1 MAIERI
7 DGGNRLVE
15 TGFTHQTVL
24 LHETID
30 LLQVRNEGVYVDG
43 TLGGGGHTRALLEA
57 CAPSGQVVAID
68 QDQTALD
75 HAQIWGQSYGDRLR
89 IVKGNFRELPRILD
103 QLGIQRVDGVICDL
117 GVSSPQ
123 FDEGERG
130 FSYHQEAQL
139 DMRMD
144 DQATKTAKDLLNQWD
159 ASELAKIFRDYG
171 EEKWAARVAERI
183 VFARKQKM
191 IETTTELVDL
201 IKAAIPVAARR
212 TGPHPARR
220 IFQALRIAVNDELG
234 ALEQLLADVP
244 DCLNTNGRVAVISFH
259 SLEDRIV
266 KKAFQ
271 WEATGCICPPRLP
284 QCVCQHVARFKV
296 ITRRPVL
303 PSEEEVAE
311 NPRARSAKLRV
322 AEKL

>member
-1 MAIERI
+1 ME
-7 DGGNRLVE
+7 V
-15 TGFTHQTVL
+15 GFTHQTVL

-30 LLQVRNEGVYVDG
+30 LLQVHNEGVYVDG
-43 TLGGGGHTRALLEA
+43 TLGGGGHTRALLDA

-75 HAQIWGQSYGDRLR
+75 HAQIWGQPYGDRLR

-103 QLGIQRVDGVICDL
+103 QLGIQRVDGVMCDL

-130 FSYHQEAQL
+130 FSYHQEALL

-159 ASELAKIFRDYG
+159 AAELTKIFRDYG

-201 IKAAIPVAARR
+201 IKAAIPAAARR
-212 TGPHPARR
+212 TGPQPARR
-220 IFQALRIAVNDELG
+220 IFQALRIAVNDE
-234 ALEQLLADVP
+234 
-244 DCLNTNGRVAVISFH
+244 
-259 SLEDRIV
+259 
-266 KKAFQ
+266 
-271 WEATGCICPPRLP
+271 
-284 QCVCQHVARFKV
+284 
-296 ITRRPVL
+296 
-303 PSEEEVAE
+303 
-311 NPRARSAKLRV
+311 
-322 AEKL
+322 